1 MNYDLSDD
9 ILRPLDIRL
18 ISGFF
23 AVNLGL
29 TGVCSVLTSIS
40 DFVDLNFHL
49 LKYAYYERMEME

>member
-9 ILRPLDIRL
+9 ILRPLDIWL

-49 LKYAYYERMEME
+49 LKYA